1 MTARE
6 RHIEQMRTV
15 KAELDISIKGTPHY
29 NDVYKHYRK
38 LADELNDYDKLRKGK

>member
-6 RHIEQMRTV
+6 RHIEKMEIV
-15 KAELDISIKGTPHY
+15 KEDLQASIKGTPHY

-38 LADELNDYDKLRKGK
+38 LADELELYDRLMKK